1 MSQTETYA
9 NVLSLVESY
18 HGATLID
25 IEKTRVRHL
34 VNARARSAYRE
45 SDLWDQFLVTG
56 EERFV
61 DDSNSG
67 QVFVPYV
74 GTTSA
79 ATDVT
84 NIKKGDIDTVLRA
97 HDANPFAV
105 NSVREYEV
113 MATSNGIELPG
124 YKVKFGASQA
134 MIGWISLSGN
144 IVLTLVD
151 KVDAIVGASIKVEG
165 LVTNQASLN
174 AVCNDTFAITQ
185 VVQTDD
191 LDGGIRAAIAH
202 TIPGVGNGNGTDFS
216 NAEVS
221 FPVVYLTYKRRLTE
235 VYGDQT
241 GDTTTIPMEWKDYI
255 CLGVYADMLAS
266 DGFHEKSLA
275 WEGRAN
281 KALQRELERI
291 DRNRAHQFV
300 NHRVRTHASNQAR

>member
-9 NVLSLVESY
+9 NVVSLIESY
-18 HGATLID
+18 HAANLID
-25 IEKTRVRHL
+25 IELTQVRHL

-56 EERFV
+56 EERV
-61 DDSNSG
+61 VNDSDSTR
-67 QVFVPYV
+67 VYVPFV

-79 ATDVT
+79 DTGVT
-84 NIKKGDIDTVLRA
+84 SIQAGDIDTVLRA

-113 MATSNGIELPG
+113 FMGKDGVELPG
-124 YKVKFGASQA
+124 YKVTYGAAQVPVAWTSGFGGAI
-134 MIGWISLSGN
+134 MTFPLKI
-144 IVLTLVD
+144 
-151 KVDAIVGASIKVEG
+151 DAIVGGTVKVEG
-165 LVTNQASLN
+165 VTTASAAANLV
-174 AVCNDTFAITQ
+174 VNDTFTLTSVGGPQ
-185 VVQTDD
+185 VDTPVE
-191 LDGGIRAAIAH
+191 GVSSAIAH
-202 TIPGVGNGNGTDFS
+202 AFS
-216 NAEVS
+216 ITTSSSDLSEAQAS

-235 VYGDQT
+235 TYGDQD
-241 GDTTTIPMEWKDYI
+241 GDTTTLPMEWKDYI
-255 CLGVYADMLAS
+255 SLGVYADMMAS

-300 NHRVRTHASNQAR
+300 NHRVRTHSSNQAR